1 MKKNL
6 LAALALT
13 FVTSANASGPNPY
26 SDCGI
31 GAAIFPTQSAAAAS
45 SNIIWD
51 LGVTAITSATMSP
64 ETCNAKNTKV
74 AKFIIESF
82 DSLNEDTAR
91 GEGQHL
97 NTLLEIAEVSEEQ
110 KGDVV
115 AKLRANVAVS
125 MTEFNAKTTKVEKSQ
140 AYYTALMTAI

>member
-1 MKKNL
+1 MKKNF

-13 FVTSANASGPNPY
+13 VAASANASGPNPY

-31 GAAIFPTQSAAAAS
+31 GAALFPNSNGGAVS

-74 AKFIIESF
+74 AKFIIESY

-97 NTLLEIAEVSEEQ
+97 NTLLEIAEVSADQ
-110 KGDVV
+110 KINVV
-115 AKLRANVAVS
+115 AKLRTNVATS
-125 MTEFNAKTTKVEKSQ
+125 MADFDTETTKVEKSQ